1 MLLDI
6 DSSARQIVTSSD
18 LVRHFGHWQ
27 DKAAREPV
35 YVLHRGRLRFVITA
49 VDIMDA
55 LCATSADQGALAE
68 AMAAAGGIAAA
79 RIDRDGFIES
89 PDPVLA
95 DFLRQPL
102 HLLHAL
108 PFADLFDTGSRKA
121 VAHAVAAVA
130 AGAQPQSVD
139 ARSWDDP
146 EAPADIRIGLAR
158 RRGGAAESG
167 VVAVMTTS
175 LFAPPSG

>member
-1 MLLDI
+1 MFLDF

-55 LCATSADQGALAE
+55 LCTTSTDQGTLVE
-68 AMAAAGGIAAA
+68 AMTASGIAVA
-79 RIDRDGFIES
+79 RIDHEGFVEA
-89 PDPVLA
+89 PDPALA

-102 HLLHAL
+102 HALHAL
-108 PFADLFDTGSRKA
+108 PFADLFDATSRKA
-121 VAHAVAAVA
+121 VARAVAAVA
-130 AGAQPQSVD
+130 AGGAPQSV
-139 ARSWDDP
+139 AALSWDDP
-146 EAPADIRIGLAR
+146 QAPAGIRIGLAR
-158 RRGGAAESG
+158 RRGGAANAG
-167 VVAVMTTS
+167 VIAVMTS
-175 LFAPPSG
+175 PICG

>member
-1 MLLDI
+1 MLLDF
-6 DSSARQIVTSSD
+6 DSSARQIVSSSD

-55 LCATSADQGALAE
+55 LCTTSADQGALAE
-68 AMAAAGGIAAA
+68 AMAAMGGIAAA
-79 RIDRDGFIES
+79 RIDRDGFVEA
-89 PDPVLA
+89 PTLGLA

-108 PFADLFDTGSRKA
+108 PFADLFDANSRKS
-121 VAHAVAAVA
+121 VARAVAAVA
-130 AGAQPQSVD
+130 EGGVPQAVA

-146 EAPADIRIGLAR
+146 QAPADIRIGIAK
-158 RRGGAAESG
+158 RRGGAAENG
-167 VVAVMTTS
+167 VIAVMTT
-175 LFAPPSG
+175 PSSG